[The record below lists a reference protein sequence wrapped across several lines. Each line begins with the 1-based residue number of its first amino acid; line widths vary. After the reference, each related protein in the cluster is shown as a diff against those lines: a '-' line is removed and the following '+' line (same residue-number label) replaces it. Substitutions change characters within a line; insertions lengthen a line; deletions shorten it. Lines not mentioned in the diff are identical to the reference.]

1 MLRVFQPQRPAPVSA
16 LVSDS
21 PGSPVPLRSIAVFD
35 FGSQYSQLI
44 VRRIRELGYHA
55 RLHPPAALRAVAE
68 AEQPAAVILSGGP
81 RSTTEPDAP
90 DIDFGFLRG
99 LGVPVLGICYGMQL
113 LNLKWGGRI
122 HRRSTREYGPALLCP
137 TAGDGLMEGVGESQ
151 VWMSHSDTCERSPE
165 ARVLAENQDGVPV
178 ALAWGPDCFG
188 IQFHPEV
195 SHSVQGERILAN
207 FLAMAREPARF
218 EIGAFKDELVA
229 RVRETVAGRSV
240 VCGVSGGVDST
251 VLAAL
256 LHAAGVNVRC
266 LFVDNG
272 LLRQG
277 EAEEVVAQFGRIG
290 IAIEVVD
297 AADRFLDAL
306 AGVTDPEEKRRI
318 IGRLFVE
325 VFFDAAG
332 EIELLAQGT
341 LYPDVIE
348 SATSGSIASTI
359 KTHHNRVTEI
369 MELAAQRKVLEPL
382 AELFKDEVRALG
394 RALGL
399 AEDVLGRHPFPG
411 PGLAVRC
418 PGAVTRERLE
428 LIRQADA
435 IFIGALRRHGLYD
448 LVWQAYAAALPCP
461 TVGVKGDERVYETP
475 VVLRAVAS
483 ADAMTAE
490 WVRLPA
496 EFLAEVSNRI
506 LNGVP
511 GVSRV
516 LYDISTK
523 PPASIEWE

>member
-1 MLRVFQPQRPAPVSA
+1 VSFSHFDRA
-16 LVSDS
+16 
-21 PGSPVPLRSIAVFD
+21 IAVFD

-44 VRRIRELGYHA
+44 VRRIRELGYQA
-55 RLHPPAALRAVAE
+55 LLH
-68 AEQPAAVILSGGP
+68 QPERIGEIGRPSAIILSGGP
-81 RSTTEPDAP
+81 RSTTEPGAP
-90 DIDFGFLRG
+90 DIDFERLKAY
-99 LGVPVLGICYGMQL
+99 GVPVLGICYGMQL
-113 LNLKWGGRI
+113 LNLKCGGRI
-122 HRRSTREYGPALLCP
+122 HPGTTREYGPALLRPVC
-137 TAGDGLMEGVGESQ
+137 GDGLMAGVEASQ
-151 VWMSHSDTCERSPE
+151 VWMSHSDTCERPPE

-178 ALAWGPDCFG
+178 ALQWGEGLFG

-195 SHSVQGERILAN
+195 SHSEQGDRILAN
-207 FLAMAREPARF
+207 FLGTAREPARF
-218 EIGAFKDELVA
+218 EIGAFKDRLVEEI
-229 RVRETVAGRSV
+229 RETVAGRAV

-256 LHAAGVNVRC
+256 LHEAGVNVRC

-272 LLRQG
+272 LLRKN
-277 EAEEVVAQFGRIG
+277 EVEEVVAQFEGIG
-290 IAIEVVD
+290 IGIEVID
-297 AADRFLDAL
+297 AAERFLKAL
-306 AGVTDPEEKRRI
+306 EGEADPEEKRRI

-325 VFFDAAG
+325 VFFSAAG

-341 LYPDVIE
+341 LFPDVIE

-359 KTHHNRVTEI
+359 KTHHNRVSQI
-369 MELAAQRKVLEPL
+369 MELARQGKVLEPL
-382 AELFKDEVRALG
+382 SDLFKDEVRALG

-399 AEDVLGRHPFPG
+399 DPVVLGRHPFPG

-418 PGAVTRERLE
+418 PGEVTPERLKI
-428 LIRQADA
+428 IREADA

-448 LVWQAYAAALPCP
+448 SVWQAYAAALPCK
-461 TVGVKGDERVYETP
+461 TVGVKGDERVHETP
-475 VVLRAVAS
+475 VVLRAVS
-483 ADAMTAE
+483 SQDAMTAE
-490 WVRLPA
+490 WVRLPG

>member
-1 MLRVFQPQRPAPVSA
+1 MSVPTADH
-16 LVSDS
+16 LV
-21 PGSPVPLRSIAVFD
+21 AVLD
-35 FGSQYSQLI
+35 YGSQYSQLI

-55 RLHPPAALRAVAE
+55 RLFPPDRLPE
-68 AEQPAAVILSGGP
+68 LGHPAAVILSGGP

-90 DIDFGFLRG
+90 DVDFARLRE

-113 LNLKWGGRI
+113 LNLKMGGKI
-122 HRRSTREYGPALLCP
+122 HPRSTREYGPALMRPLVP
-137 TAGDGLMEGVGESQ
+137 GGLMAGVGDSQ
-151 VWMSHSDTCERSPE
+151 VWMSHSDTCERPAS
-165 ARVLAENQDGVPV
+165 AVVLAENQDEVPV
-178 ALAWGPDCFG
+178 ALQWDERFFG

-207 FLAMAREPARF
+207 FLSLAEEPVRF
-218 EIGAFKDELVA
+218 EMGAFKDQLVA

-256 LHAAGVNVRC
+256 LHEAGVNVRC

-272 LLRQG
+272 LLRKN
-277 EAEEVVAQFGRIG
+277 ESAEVVAQFDRIG
-290 IAIEVVD
+290 IRIEVID
-297 AADRFLDAL
+297 AAERFLSAL
-306 AGVTDPEEKRRI
+306 AGVGDPEEKRRI

-325 VFFDAAG
+325 VFFEAAG

-369 MELAAQRKVLEPL
+369 MELAAQHRVLEPL
-382 AELFKDEVRALG
+382 SDLFKDEVRALG
-394 RALGL
+394 RTLGL

-418 PGAVTRERLE
+418 PGVITPERLD
-428 LIRQADA
+428 LIREADA
-435 IFIGALRRHGLYD
+435 IFIGALRNHGLYD
-448 LVWQAYAAALPCP
+448 IVWQAYAAALPCP

-483 ADAMTAE
+483 TDAMTAE